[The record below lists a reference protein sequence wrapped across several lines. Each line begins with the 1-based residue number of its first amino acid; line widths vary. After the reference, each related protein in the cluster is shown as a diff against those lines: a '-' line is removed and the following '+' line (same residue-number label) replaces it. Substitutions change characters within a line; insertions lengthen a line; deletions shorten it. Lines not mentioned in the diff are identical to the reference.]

1 MVSNTLTL
9 KDIKAARERIGKI
22 IHRTALDHSR
32 TFSEMTGLPVYLK
45 LENLQK
51 TGSFKLRGALNKILT
66 LDSDQARRG
75 VIAASAGN
83 HAQGVAFGATA
94 AGIASTIVMPE
105 SAPMAKAAA
114 TRGYGAEVILAG
126 ANYDAAYATSLEI
139 AKREGQTFIHAF
151 DDPVVMAGQGT
162 MGLEILEDLPETGT
176 VVIPI
181 GGGGLAAGMA
191 VALKEMK
198 PGIKIIGV
206 QAAGAPAVAETF
218 RNHCRTETLSAVTMA
233 DGIAVMKPG
242 MITCEVIQNYLD
254 DVVTVEEE
262 EIARAILLMLER
274 SKLTV
279 EGAGAVS
286 LAALISGKIPHTT
299 LPVVPILSGGNI
311 DVNVI
316 SRIIERG
323 LAQAGRRVRLSA
335 IVPDQPG
342 NLQKILGIVADKKA
356 NVVQVYHAMD
366 VKSASFSQVE
376 VDMTLETRDKAHAEE
391 IVIALCKAGYFVE
404 LR

>member
-191 VALKEMK
+191 VALKELK

-316 SRIIERG
+316 SE
-323 LAQAGRRVRLSA
+323 LLSG
-335 IVPDQPG
+335 VWLKQDG
-342 NLQKILGIVADKKA
+342 G
-356 NVVQVYHAMD
+356 
-366 VKSASFSQVE
+366 
-376 VDMTLETRDKAHAEE
+376 
-391 IVIALCKAGYFVE
+391 
-404 LR
+404 

>member
-151 DDPVVMAGQGT
+151 DDLMVMAGQGT

-191 VALKEMK
+191 VALKELK

-262 EIARAILLMLER
+262 ELARAILLMLER

-376 VDMTLETRDKAHAEE
+376 V
-391 IVIALCKAGYFVE
+391 VIALCKAGYFVE